1 MPSQL
6 VTSPGAVKAALA
18 ASACLLLALDALCSR
33 PETAKQD
40 TATWAAYATDLSG
53 RTPNQRFNAA
63 RAARAIDG
71 VTVAPGQIFSFNR
84 TVRGWSADQG
94 FRKAPVSYDGVLVD
108 DYGGGVCQ
116 TSTTLYN
123 AALLAGLPILERHAH
138 TFAPSYAPPGRDA
151 AVAYAGVDLRFRNTS
166 SVPLVIHARVEGR
179 MLVCRL
185 VGRGPLS
192 TYVVIRAEGLDR
204 FAPLPARIAPGT
216 GLTRARWH
224 RAGRDGVRVA
234 IFRDTSA
241 PGRVVRHESISDD
254 TYRPISRVEWAVR

>member
-1 MPSQL
+1 MK
-6 VTSPGAVKAALA
+6 TGNGAAAIV
-18 ASACLLLALDALCSR
+18 ASACLLLILGALCSR
-33 PETAKQD
+33 PETPPQER
-40 TATWAAYATDLSG
+40 TLAAYATDLSG

-71 VTVAPGQIFSFNR
+71 VVVAPGQTFSFNR

-151 AVAYAGVDLRFRNTS
+151 AVAYAGVDLRFRNAS
-166 SVPLVIHARVEGR
+166 PGPLVVHARAEGR

-192 TYVVIRAEGLDR
+192 THVVVRAERLDR
-204 FAPLPARIAPGT
+204 FASLPARIPPGT
-216 GLTRARWH
+216 GLARARWH

-234 IFRDTSA
+234 VFRDISA
-241 PGRVVRHESISDD
+241 PGHSARHEAISDD
-254 TYRPISRVEWAVR
+254 TYPPISRVEWAAR